1 MKTTI
6 KTIKGWANNTDFF
19 TNENTNT
26 NTFINNFNKY
36 LNDSKILENGFKK
49 LNTSFDTLK
58 GKEASEK
65 IVIKGRYW
73 AGNWA
78 SPYKQTYAVYYK

>member
-19 TNENTNT
+19 TNENTNN
-26 NTFINNFNKY
+26 NTFINNLNKY
-36 LNDSKILENGFKK
+36 LADNNIIENGFKK
-49 LNTSFDTLK
+49 LNISFDTLK
-58 GKEASEK
+58 GKGATEK

-78 SPYKQTYAVYYK
+78 SPYKQTYSVYYK

>member
-19 TNENTNT
+19 TNENTNN
-26 NTFINNFNKY
+26 NTFINNLNKY
-36 LNDSKILENGFKK
+36 LADNKIIEKGYKK
-49 LNTSFDTLK
+49 LNTSFDNLK
-58 GKEASEK
+58 GKGASEK

-78 SPYKQTYAVYYK
+78 SHYKQTYTVYYK

>member
-26 NTFINNFNKY
+26 NTFINNLNKY

>member
-6 KTIKGWANNTDFF
+6 KTIKGWVNNSDFF
-19 TNENTNT
+19 TNENTNN
-26 NTFINNFNKY
+26 NTFINNLNKY
-36 LNDSKILENGFKK
+36 LADNNIIERGYKK

-58 GKEASEK
+58 DKGATEK

-78 SPYKQTYAVYYK
+78 SPYKQTYSVYYK

>member
-19 TNENTNT
+19 TNENTNN
-26 NTFINNFNKY
+26 NTFINNLNKY
-36 LNDSKILENGFKK
+36 LNDSKILESGFKK

-58 GKEASEK
+58 GKEANEK